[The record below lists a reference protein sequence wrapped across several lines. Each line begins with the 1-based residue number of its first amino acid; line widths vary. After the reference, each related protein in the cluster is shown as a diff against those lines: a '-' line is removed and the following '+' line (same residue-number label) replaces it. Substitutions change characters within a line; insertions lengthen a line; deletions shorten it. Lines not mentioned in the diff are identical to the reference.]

1 VLLPIVLWVT
11 IVYLLQAVG
20 YALDSWQF
28 WCFLG
33 TYWAMN
39 QIGSFQGKVEGIIDF
54 LNMSEEDQRKLKEQ
68 LKDVNGEA
76 K

>member
-1 VLLPIVLWVT
+1 
-11 IVYLLQAVG
+11 
-20 YALDSWQF
+20 
-28 WCFLG
+28 
-33 TYWAMN
+33 MN

>member
-1 VLLPIVLWVT
+1 MLLPIVLWVT
-11 IVYLLQAVG
+11 IVILLQAVG
-20 YALDSWQF
+20 YPLSSWQF

-39 QIGSFQGKVEGIIDF
+39 QVGAFQGKVEGIIDF
-54 LNMSEEDQRKLKEQ
+54 LNMSEEDQNKLKQ
-68 LKDVNGEA
+68 QFKDVNGEA